1 MTKVLREGV
10 VGRGSMERQHI
21 AVIGAGTAGLAAAIF
36 LARQGHHIT
45 LIEQAPAL
53 TPVGAGIL
61 LQPSGLAVLDLLG
74 LREQALQYG
83 ARVDALMGDTV
94 SGRFIMHTRY
104 ADLRQAEDPHGVG
117 IHRASL
123 CHILDRA
130 LAPLPH
136 KRMMNTRVDA
146 LSEQGGGVQL
156 TLTCDGATDRLE
168 ADAVLVANGSS
179 SQLRPPALVRY
190 DRQYPWG
197 ALWTMQP
204 RPDTLTDAAL
214 RQRYDGCRTMA
225 GILPTGVTPTQP
237 DVPLV
242 SVFWSVPVADM
253 PAWRNGDVDLSA
265 WRLRA
270 ETAWPDLAPLLA
282 PLCSSRQLIPATY
295 RDVIMRRWAQ
305 DRIGV
310 IGDAAHAMSPQ
321 LGQGANMALV
331 DALALAQALSDARDW
346 PEAWTTYHRLRSGP
360 IRFYQRM
367 SRALTPVFQSHS
379 RSLAAARDMAFPLMY
394 SIPWLRHQ
402 MALTVAGLKTGLL

>member
-1 MTKVLREGV
+1 MQ
-10 VGRGSMERQHI
+10 RQHI

-74 LREQALQYG
+74 LRDQALQYG
-83 ARVDALMGDTV
+83 ARVDALYGDTMA
-94 SGRFIMHTRY
+94 GRVIMHTRY
-104 ADLRQAEDPHGVG
+104 ADLGLPDQTHGLG

-136 KRMMNTRVDA
+136 KRLMNTRVDA
-146 LSEQGGGVQL
+146 VTEQGNGVRL
-156 TLTCDGATDRLE
+156 TLHRDGVTDILE
-168 ADAVLVANGSS
+168 ADAVLIANGSS
-179 SQLRPPALVRY
+179 SQLRPPKLVRY

-204 RPDTLTDAAL
+204 RPDTLTAPAL
-214 RQRYDGCRTMA
+214 RQRYDGCHTMA
-225 GILPTGVTPTQP
+225 GILPTGSTPAQP
-237 DVPLV
+237 DTPLV
-242 SVFWSVPVADM
+242 SVFWSLPVADM
-253 PAWRNGDVDLSA
+253 PAWREGRADLSA
-265 WRLRA
+265 WRQQA
-270 ETAWPDLAPLLA
+270 ETTWPDLAPLLA
-282 PLCSSRQLIPATY
+282 PLSSSRQLIPATY

-305 DRIGV
+305 GRIGV

-321 LGQGANMALV
+321 LGQGANMALA
-331 DALALAQALSDARDW
+331 DALALAQSLSGANDW
-346 PEAWTTYHRLRSGP
+346 PDAWATYHRLRTGP

-379 RSLAAARDMAFPLMY
+379 RSVALARDLSFPLMY
-394 SIPWLRHQ
+394 SVPWLRKQ
-402 MALTVAGLKTGLL
+402 MALTVSGLKTGLL

>member
-1 MTKVLREGV
+1 MQ
-10 VGRGSMERQHI
+10 RQHI
-21 AVIGAGTAGLAAAIF
+21 AIIGAGTAGLATAIF

-61 LQPSGLAVLDLLG
+61 LQPAGLVVLDLLG
-74 LREQALQYG
+74 LRDKALHYG
-83 ARVDALMGDTV
+83 ARVDALVGDTL
-94 SGRFIMHTRY
+94 SGRTIMHTRY
-104 ADLRQAEDPHGVG
+104 ADLGLPDSSHGVG

-123 CHILDRA
+123 CHILDQA

-136 KRMMNTRVDA
+136 KRLMHTRVDSVA
-146 LSEQGGGVQL
+146 EQGRGVRL
-156 TLTCDGATDRLE
+156 TLSRDGATDTLE
-168 ADAVLVANGSS
+168 ADAVLIANGSN

-204 RPDTLTDAAL
+204 CSEASTAL
-214 RQRYDGCRTMA
+214 RQRYDGCHTMA
-225 GILPTGVTPTQP
+225 GILPTGITPARP
-237 DVPLV
+237 DTPLV
-242 SVFWSVPVADM
+242 SVFWSLPVADM
-253 PAWRNGDVDLSA
+253 PAWRDGRIDLNT
-265 WRLRA
+265 WRVGA
-270 ETAWPDLAPLLA
+270 ERTWPDLAPLLA
-282 PLCSSRQLIPATY
+282 PLRSSRELIPATY

-305 DRIGV
+305 GRIGV

-321 LGQGANMALV
+321 LGQGANMALA
-331 DALALAQALSDARDW
+331 DALALAQALSNATAWPDAW
-346 PEAWTTYHRLRSGP
+346 ATYHRLRTGP

-367 SRALTPVFQSHS
+367 SRGLTPVFQSHS

-394 SIPWLRHQ
+394 AVPWLRKQ